1 VARPLN
7 DYVPDIERAAA
18 ALSSLGESND
28 HMGRQIATLI
38 NRVAALEARV
48 NELEGW
54 VEARQD
60 LKKYLAEL

>member
-18 ALSSLGESND
+18 ALSSLGESNKR
-28 HMGRQIATLI
+28 MGEQIARLI
-38 NRVAALEARV
+38 NRVTALEARV
-48 NELEGW
+48 DELEGW